1 MLPLA
6 SVLLITALSVPA
18 SVLVLRD
25 GLRFNVDGAIHVENG
40 RATFRVGG
48 TLYSVPAGDVDLEAT
63 RVVGA
68 EVQQPAK
75 VPERNRLRVNESQR
89 DRLLRE
95 LEQNHEGKP
104 APAEALRIP
113 PGPTAAE
120 RAQSSEDEW
129 TWRGRARGYEEGIR
143 RAQED
148 LNLLMQR
155 VARLQAQISGFLSLG
170 FKPNQFSYQTTQ
182 LAYLQEQIPD
192 AELQVQ
198 RAQRLYAQF
207 RDDARRQ
214 GVTPGWL
221 R

>member
-1 MLPLA
+1 
-6 SVLLITALSVPA
+6 VLLLTALSVPA

-25 GLRFNVDGAIHVENG
+25 GVRFNVDGAIHVENG

-48 TLYSVPAGDVDLEAT
+48 TLYSVPADDVDLEAT
-63 RVVGA
+63 RAVGV
-68 EVQQPAK
+68 EVRPAK
-75 VPERNRLRVNESQR
+75 MPERNRLRVNESQR
-89 DRLLRE
+89 DRLLRD

-113 PGPTAAE
+113 AGPTAAE

-129 TWRGRARGYEEGIR
+129 AWRGRARGYEEGIR

-155 VARLQAQISGFLSLG
+155 AAQLQAQISGFLSLG

-182 LAYLQEQIPD
+182 LAYVQEQIPSAD
-192 AELQVQ
+192 LQVQ
-198 RAQRLYAQF
+198 RAQRLYEQF

-214 GVTPGWL
+214 GVIPGWL